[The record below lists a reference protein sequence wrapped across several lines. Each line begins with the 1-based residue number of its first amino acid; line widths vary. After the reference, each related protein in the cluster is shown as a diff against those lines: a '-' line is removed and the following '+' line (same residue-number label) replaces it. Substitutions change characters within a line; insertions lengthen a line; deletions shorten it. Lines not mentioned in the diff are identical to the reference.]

1 MQVLLD
7 KGCRPTEFLQQIEI
21 VEKPYSTK
29 NKTPTNFLS
38 HPSYPRLYVAKFLEV
53 EENEE
58 KGHVVILLQ
67 VDFKDGTLT
76 NEVF

>member
-1 MQVLLD
+1 MQGAGAAGQGLPN
-7 KGCRPTEFLQQIEI
+7 RI
-21 VEKPYSTK
+21 S
-29 NKTPTNFLS
+29 PTNRDCRETLFHEEQNTNQLFK
-38 HPSYPRLYVAKFLEV
+38 SYPRLYVAKFLEV